1 MSAQVRLDAMI
12 IAAGR
17 FLTSQASAFGHP
29 LPGGLC
35 VVVIDV
41 EVRTVSRWARRPR
54 RPLSSAV
61 TRR

>member
-1 MSAQVRLDAMI
+1 MSAQVRLDAVI

-17 FLTSQASAFGHP
+17 FLTGPDIGLRYP

-41 EVRTVSRWARRPR
+41 EVRTVSR
-54 RPLSSAV
+54 
-61 TRR
+61 